1 MPAVG
6 RCGLRSANEKG
17 GRATGELV
25 RCTTGAAACGVG
37 LASPACCWKRSTMA
51 DVKMRDSSCVRRELG
66 FAAPDGWVPLAAGTR
81 RGLTCRM
88 GGSRQAWREPAALLH
103 QEGEPRPTLNRQ
115 GDSRRG

>member
-1 MPAVG
+1 MARTQRTPQRSLRHGTAAREQGLVAPQNMPAVG
-6 RCGLRSANEKG
+6 RYGLRSANEKG

-88 GGSRQAWREPAALLH
+88 GGSR
-103 QEGEPRPTLNRQ
+103 
-115 GDSRRG
+115 